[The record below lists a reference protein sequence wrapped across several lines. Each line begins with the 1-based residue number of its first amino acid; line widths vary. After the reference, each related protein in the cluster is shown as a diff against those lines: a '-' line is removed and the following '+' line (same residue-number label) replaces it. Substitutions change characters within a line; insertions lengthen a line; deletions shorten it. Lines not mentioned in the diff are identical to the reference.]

1 MDEGTAIHPPPPMKN
16 DTDATRII
24 HRITRT
30 FVFKTSR
37 QFFEIFVFAVVVML
51 LQQNAMAQTV
61 DLGTASSFGVLAG
74 SGITNTGATT
84 INGDIG
90 TFPTTS
96 ISGLGTITLNGV
108 NNAGN
113 ASHSRPKPI
122 WSPHTTMP
130 LAVQLRQCLPLSLIW
145 VGSR

>member
-1 MDEGTAIHPPPPMKN
+1 
-16 DTDATRII
+16 
-24 HRITRT
+24 
-30 FVFKTSR
+30 
-37 QFFEIFVFAVVVML
+37 ML

-96 ISGLGTITLNGV
+96 IIGLGTVTLNGV

-113 ASHSRPKPI
+113 AVTQQAKTDLVTAYNDAAGRAP
-122 WSPHTTMP
+122 TTVFAP
-130 LAVQLRQCLPLSLIW
+130 VFDLGGAHANAWRLQ
-145 VGSR
+145 